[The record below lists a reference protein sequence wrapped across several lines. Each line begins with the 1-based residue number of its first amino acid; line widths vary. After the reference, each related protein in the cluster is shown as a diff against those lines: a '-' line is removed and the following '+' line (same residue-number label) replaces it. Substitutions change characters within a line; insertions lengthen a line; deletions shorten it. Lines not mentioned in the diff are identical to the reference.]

1 MPYFKLGMDKKVIV
15 PYADYLNALKP
26 DFAYVGDRG
35 ELRDLVRTL
44 FLPSANS
51 VKLIAPRGTGST
63 SLLDGMVHLQQDDM
77 MPDEFMVRP
86 IFYLNSSNLFN
97 TSNVNTIESR
107 FHEALQDLRTYALQR
122 QVKPIL
128 VIDNAFGFASNA
140 PRHVLN
146 ALVEAAVAADTFDVI
161 FNVEEKKEQDFNQ
174 KHPEFMTSF
183 STKKLGEPDT
193 GQVLTVLRH
202 QAQKHQRHGV
212 LIGDA
217 VLEHIFDITNRFK
230 SLYDTAQPNRAVRLL
245 DRAATAFRLDIHSRP
260 PGLDDRQAERQA
272 LAQARAALED
282 DDPDAAATRI
292 ADLIARI
299 TALDAE
305 IAALER
311 GWEEHRAAIKAKQA
325 DIRTFDSMIV
335 QMQQEIETL
344 DAQTRRDNEKMAR
357 DQLGQLP
364 EGHDYFKGKAKQD
377 VLQMGRDDLLDFVEF
392 DLFIHRSPRVR
403 ELQADIDTYTGR
415 VAALNRD
422 LEALSK
428 TMHVEAPLT
437 LAWVDSIA
445 SAETNTPVGGIDG
458 RLRANLTNGVALM
471 KETVFGQDQV
481 IEPIIK
487 TLRRTAAG
495 LNDPNRPLGVFMI
508 AGPPGVGK
516 TYIGEQLA
524 SQLFGSDAFCKR
536 IDMENFKESH
546 TVSQLIGAPPGY
558 AGYGKK
564 GTLIEAAQKMPF
576 GVIVLDEIE
585 KAHPEVRQ
593 ALLKMTGS
601 GQMKGLDGEEADFR
615 NIVIVQTT
623 NYAQDLWRD
632 HPFEAAQTMLVDRL
646 RQDLSVFS
654 PEYLD
659 RHDAI
664 LCAGPLTADALTRI
678 AGKQVETLQTQARRR
693 NPHIGIEIPA
703 ADLRR
708 FVEDHCEAAS
718 GRHAKRRITEIV
730 GDPLTDILLADRRA
744 RGRLT
749 GCYDADGR
757 RFTFAFEADA
767 PTDAEDGA
775 ARDPVPA

>member
-15 PYADYLNALKP
+15 PYVDYLNALKP
-26 DFAYVGDRG
+26 NFAYVGDRG
-35 ELRDLVRTL
+35 ELKDLVRTL

-51 VKLIAPRGTGST
+51 VKLIAARGVGST

-107 FHEALQDLRTYALQR
+107 FHDALQDLRTYARQR

-183 STKKLGEPDT
+183 STKKLGEPDKD
-193 GQVLTVLRH
+193 QILIVLRH
-202 QAQKHQRHGV
+202 HARKHRPHGV
-212 LIGDA
+212 LIDDA
-217 VLEHIFDITNRFK
+217 VLAHIFAITNRFK
-230 SLYDTAQPNRAVRLL
+230 SLYDTAQPNRSVRLL
-245 DRAATAFRLDIHSRP
+245 DSVATAFRLDIHSRP
-260 PGLDDRQAERQA
+260 PGLRDKQAERQA
-272 LAQARAALED
+272 LVHACAALDEGDEGTPARRD
-282 DDPDAAATRI
+282 DLT
-292 ADLIARI
+292 ARI
-299 TALDAE
+299 GVLDAE

-311 GWEEHRAAIKAKQA
+311 RWDEHRAAIKAKQA

-335 QMQQEIETL
+335 QMQQEIEAL

-377 VLQMGRDDLLDFVEF
+377 VLQMGHDDLLDFVEF

-403 ELQADIDTYTGR
+403 ELQADMDTYTGR
-415 VAALNRD
+415 VAALNRE

-437 LAWVDSIA
+437 IAWVDSVA
-445 SAETNTPVGGIDG
+445 SAETNTPVGGLDG

-524 SQLFGSDAFCKR
+524 ARLFGADAFCKR

-564 GTLIEAAQKMPF
+564 GALIEAAQKMPF
-576 GVIVLDEIE
+576 GVVVLDEIE

-593 ALLKMTGS
+593 ALLKMIGS

-632 HPFEAAQTMLVDRL
+632 HPFDVAQTMLVERL
-646 RQDLSVFS
+646 RQDLTVFS

-664 LCAGPLTADALTRI
+664 LCAGPLTADALTKI
-678 AGKQVETLQTQARRR
+678 VGKQVRTLRAQARRR
-693 NPHIGIEIPA
+693 NPRIEIAIPA

-708 FVEDHCEAAS
+708 FVEDHCEGAS

-730 GDPLTDILLADRRA
+730 GDPLTDILLSGGQAC
-744 RGRLT
+744 GRLT
-749 GCYDADGR
+749 GSYDMDDQ
-757 RFTFAFEADA
+757 RFTFVFDADA
-767 PTDAEDGA
+767 GTGTDEDA
-775 ARDPVPA
+775 LRDPVPA